1 MRATFISLS
10 KRITIPR
17 LSPTHTKS
25 RVVQFLAKPKESVE
39 SYSPLMILECSPDLI
54 ADPADRE
61 YPEQKLHMFI
71 ETCDEGI
78 LQDLN
83 DHGGKWLDVGTSLG
97 IIVDDD
103 EEIDG
108 DWTWQAYLHD
118 EK

>member
-1 MRATFISLS
+1 MRATLISLS

-25 RVVQFLAKPKESVE
+25 RVVKFLAKPKSSVE
-39 SYSPLMILECSPDLI
+39 EYSPIMILECSPDLI

-61 YPEQKLHMFI
+61 YPDQKLLMFI
-71 ETCDEGI
+71 ETCDEGVVQG
-78 LQDLN
+78 LD
-83 DHGGKWLDVGTSLG
+83 DYGGEWLDVGSSLG

-103 EEIDG
+103 NEVDG
-108 DWTWQAYLHD
+108 DWTWQAYIHN